1 MRGRLYVCIFAFV
14 KLNKVFFKCKSYEIC
29 LASVHPPSAQLQ
41 SQRGKT
47 AVPSLNADWPLARP
61 CASETLSVSL
71 CYPLTHLQLAFQT
84 AVYIVIILCQLSV
97 ELHN

>member
-1 MRGRLYVCIFAFV
+1 M
-14 KLNKVFFKCKSYEIC
+14 NEIC
-29 LASVHPPSAQLQ
+29 LACVRPPSAKLQ
-41 SQRGKT
+41 SQRGKS
-47 AVPSLNADWPLARP
+47 AVPSLNENWPLACP
-61 CASETLSVSL
+61 CASETLSVPL